1 VHPVQFWV
9 GGTVDAS
16 TERAGRLGDGWLT
29 AQNTPADGL
38 AHQLALYKDACRAA
52 GREPFPVLRRDILVA
67 ATDAEAHA
75 VVDPV
80 LAEGYRGSGTDELL
94 IGSPETVV
102 EQIRRWHALGFPYL
116 SVRHIPGDHAGMLES
131 FRLIGEQVMPA
142 IRGW

>member
-1 VHPVQFWV
+1 V

-29 AQNTPADGL
+29 AQNTTADEL
-38 AHQLALYKDACRAA
+38 THQLAIYKGACRAA
-52 GREPFPVLRRDILVA
+52 GREPFPVLRRDIFVA

-102 EQIRRWHALGFPYL
+102 EQIRRWNALGFPYL
-116 SVRHIPGDHAGMLES
+116 SVRHIPGDHEAMLGS
-131 FRLIGEQVMPA
+131 FRLLGEQVVPA